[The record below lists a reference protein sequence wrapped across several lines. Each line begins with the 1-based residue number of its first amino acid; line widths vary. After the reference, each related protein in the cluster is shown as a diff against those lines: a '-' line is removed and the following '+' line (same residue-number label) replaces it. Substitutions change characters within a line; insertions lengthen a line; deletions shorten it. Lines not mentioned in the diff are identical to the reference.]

1 MRMPETNRKPSQSA
15 ALLIG
20 ILLTLVAMVGHRFLP
35 ERRLSIDSARE
46 GANFFPVH
54 LSNGAPPKFEWIDQ
68 ARFHFACQFP
78 EAAAYQGCGFAYM
91 LSTTVASQG
100 VDLSR
105 FKTLNLAVRYTGKA
119 QYLRVSIRNFD
130 PRFSKLEDLNSPKFN
145 FVNVPT
151 RDLSHP
157 IAINLREFAVAEW
170 WTTAYNLPR
179 EFSRPDLSN
188 ATVFNIDLQGDLDG
202 SQHDIQVD
210 KIEFVGDWISTEY
223 WYLGILCA
231 WMIIGTTYGTSQW
244 LRMRRAYRA
253 QREKIL
259 DLEDE
264 KDMYQKLSTLDALT
278 GVLNRHGIGQFV
290 GALSITRVAASVIVI
305 DLDHFK
311 RINDERGHAIGDRV
325 LRTLGEILRS
335 CTRNTDGLG
344 RWGGEE
350 FVLVCP
356 GASLASA
363 ADLAEKLRHKIMET
377 NFIPEYPLPV
387 TASFGVATSA
397 DHQSFEDAF
406 RQADEA
412 LYLAKNRGRNCVVC
426 ANEEQMHKVTG
437 ARKSTLAIISGR
449 FKLLK

>member
-1 MRMPETNRKPSQSA
+1 
-15 ALLIG
+15 LLLG
-20 ILLTLVAMVGHRFLP
+20 ILLTLLAIVGHRFLP
-35 ERRLSIDSARE
+35 ERSLSIDSARE

-54 LSNGAPPKFEWIDQ
+54 LSNGAPADFKWIDQ

-78 EAAAYQGCGFAYM
+78 QEAAFQGCGFGYM
-91 LSTTVASQG
+91 LSTAIASQG
-100 VDLSR
+100 IDLS
-105 FKTLNLAVRYTGKA
+105 KYHTLNLAVRYTGNA
-119 QYLRVSIRNFD
+119 QFLRVSIRNFD
-130 PRFSKLEDLNSPKFN
+130 PRFSRIEDLNSPKFN

-151 RDLSHP
+151 RDLGQP
-157 IAINLREFAVAEW
+157 VAISLSEFAVGEW
-170 WTTAYNLPR
+170 WTTMYNHPR

-188 ATVFNIDLQGDLDG
+188 ATVFNIDIQGELAG
-202 SQHDIQVD
+202 TAHEIAVNR
-210 KIEFVGDWISTEY
+210 IEFVGDWISAET

-231 WMIIGTTYGTSQW
+231 WMLGGTLYGSSQW
-244 LRMRRAYRA
+244 LRLRRKHRA

-259 DLEDE
+259 DLESE
-264 KDMYQKLSTLDALT
+264 KEMYQKLSTTDALT
-278 GVLNRHGIGQFV
+278 GVLNRHGITQFV
-290 GALSITRVAASVIVI
+290 GALGITRVAASIIVI

-311 RINDERGHAIGDRV
+311 RVNDERGHPVGDRV

-356 GASLASA
+356 GTSLASA

-377 NFIPEYPLPV
+377 NFLPEDPLPI
-387 TASFGVATSA
+387 TASFGVAASK
-397 DHQSFEDAF
+397 DDQGFEDAF

-412 LYLAKNRGRNCVVC
+412 LYLAKKRGRNCVVC
-426 ANEEQMHKVTG
+426 SSDDQMHKVTG
-437 ARKSTLAIISGR
+437 ARKATLAIVSGR